1 MEKTAR
7 RNDGEAKREE
17 EREREREREGEREVS
32 CKFTRVVF
40 LGVVADKI
48 GPRVDGEYPVPT
60 FEHV

>member
-7 RNDGEAKREE
+7 RNDGEAKREK
-17 EREREREREGEREVS
+17 EREREREVS

-40 LGVVADKI
+40 LGDVADKI

>member
-7 RNDGEAKREE
+7 RNDGEAKRKK
-17 EREREREREGEREVS
+17 EREREREVS

-40 LGVVADKI
+40 LGDVADKI